1 MPKSIY
7 SEPMPSP
14 NGTNYERLYIVRKPF
29 AEAMALD
36 AAMPKYGSGD
46 NGDPDDIDINETDNE
61 GYDLEDKIR
70 QLLEGKLDDADVEM
84 LIKLIQ
90 PDNDAPAPAQDK
102 RRRMGRDQRLVMPS
116 KAEIL
121 RRIAVSGEVRA
132 QRAQKQYTDLCQRFP
147 ALKSARVA

>member
-1 MPKSIY
+1 
-7 SEPMPSP
+7 
-14 NGTNYERLYIVRKPF
+14 
-29 AEAMALD
+29 
-36 AAMPKYGSGD
+36 
-46 NGDPDDIDINETDNE
+46 
-61 GYDLEDKIR
+61 
-70 QLLEGKLDDADVEM
+70 LLEGKLDDADVEM